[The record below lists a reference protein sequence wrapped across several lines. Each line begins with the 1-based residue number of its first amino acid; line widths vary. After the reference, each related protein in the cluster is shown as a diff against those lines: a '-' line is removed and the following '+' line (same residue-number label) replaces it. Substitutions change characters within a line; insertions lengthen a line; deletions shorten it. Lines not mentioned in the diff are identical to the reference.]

1 MTSQNRRPT
10 MKDKHTKYPQL
21 RFKGFTDPWEDRKLG
36 DLATSFEY
44 GLNASAKEFDGIH
57 KYIRI
62 TDIDDSS
69 RKFDHESLTSPDI
82 DLSSADNYKLQYGD
96 ILFARTGASVGKTYI
111 YSDSDG
117 LVYYAGFL
125 IRARIKSGV
134 DSNFI
139 FQHTLTSS
147 YENFIR
153 VTSQRSGQPGVNAK
167 EYSIFEISVPSYE
180 EQQRIGSFF
189 KQLDNTIALHQRKLA
204 KLKKLKQGYLQKMFP
219 QNGSKFPQLRFAGF
233 ADDWEERKFG
243 ELYKKVNEKNDLS
256 FGKDRVIS
264 VANMYFKDTDNI
276 RSDDAYMKT
285 YNIFRMGDIAFEGNR
300 SKHFSYGR
308 FVENTIGDGIVSHV
322 FDVFRPIQQ
331 FDLNYW
337 KYAIHNERV
346 MGPILMTATTSSTM
360 MTNLVAKDFLKR
372 AILVPAYSE
381 QKLVGSFFKQLDDTI
396 ALHQRKLEKLQ
407 ELKKGYLQKMFC

>member
-1 MTSQNRRPT
+1 